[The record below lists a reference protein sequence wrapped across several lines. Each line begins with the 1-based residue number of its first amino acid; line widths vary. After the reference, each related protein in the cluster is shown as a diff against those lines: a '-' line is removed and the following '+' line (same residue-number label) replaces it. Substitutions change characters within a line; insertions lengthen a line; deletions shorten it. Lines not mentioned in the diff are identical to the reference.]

1 MKKSIILGLAATGI
15 LLCGAAQAA
24 NNPNTTRTLT
34 SGIGGGTT
42 VSGVNSSLPYNSHAS
57 KRSSK
62 ADVSLTNYRSGYSRR
77 PAQSF
82 STTTST
88 ASSSQPTSIPA
99 TIPSQAASIVPT
111 TIGASSSGGIVG
123 STPPSTIPANI
134 PSQAASIVPSTI
146 GASAGAGIAFTT
158 PPTGIPAN
166 IPGQAA
172 GNVPASI
179 GGRP

>member
-99 TIPSQAASIVPT
+99 TIPSQAASIVPS
-111 TIGASSSGGIVG
+111 TIGASSSSSGGIVG
-123 STPPSTIPANI
+123 STPPTTIPANI
-134 PSQAASIVPSTI
+134 PSQAASIVP
-146 GASAGAGIAFTT
+146 FTT